1 MTFLISVV
9 AQSTTI
15 FLRCG
20 VHCNTPSSTRLSTR
34 YFASGREQSLL
45 SVISLRRFVIYQLLS
60 QITGFSASSGMA
72 PFYRKRLGQT
82 HAFPYYVFLEVI
94 RILCSH
100 HAFVQSPGSYAFIVG
115 FVRSPRRR
123 SSPRQGVLGPSLSRC
138 SEGLEVGSR

>member
-45 SVISLRRFVIYQLLS
+45 SVISLRRFVIYQLPS

-72 PFYRKRLGQT
+72 PFYMDR
-82 HAFPYYVFLEVI
+82 FLPFGL
-94 RILCSH
+94 RTAPFLFDLFAKALHWILVATFC
-100 HAFVQSPGSYAFIVG
+100 GST
-115 FVRSPRRR
+115 
-123 SSPRQGVLGPSLSRC
+123 
-138 SEGLEVGSR
+138 

>member
-45 SVISLRRFVIYQLLS
+45 SVISLAFRHIPVAESDYWLL
-60 QITGFSASSGMA
+60 GFFWDGTFLHGSF
-72 PFYRKRLGQT
+72 PPVRLT
-82 HAFPYYVFLEVI
+82 HSTFSFRLI
-94 RILCSH
+94 R
-100 HAFVQSPGSYAFIVG
+100 
-115 FVRSPRRR
+115 
-123 SSPRQGVLGPSLSRC
+123 
-138 SEGLEVGSR
+138 